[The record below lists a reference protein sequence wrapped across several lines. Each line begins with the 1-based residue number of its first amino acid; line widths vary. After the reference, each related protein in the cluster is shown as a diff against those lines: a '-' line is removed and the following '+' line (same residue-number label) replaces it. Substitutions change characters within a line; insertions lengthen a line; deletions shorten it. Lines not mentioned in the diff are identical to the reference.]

1 MSEIH
6 EIPIISTNL
15 EILKLSNDFISLIY
29 PDSGYLSPPQ
39 VASAYNIPYHDG
51 AGVKIGIIAPLG
63 GGFLQSDLNF
73 MIADMVANGL
83 LPAGTTSP
91 TINTVLLDGK
101 TGLFA
106 DDPNNANSEN
116 ILDIY
121 CIATM
126 VPAADITI
134 YYGTSFVSTIAQAT
148 TDGCHIISI
157 SYSYSNGEGSLSGSA
172 LEFFES
178 LLLTPATNAKIA
190 VCVSSGDTGST
201 FGSETVVR
209 VAYPASSPQVIA
221 VGGTKLI
228 LNTDQTTR
236 LSETDD
242 NRDGSA
248 DWGGGGGISG
258 HFTAPSWQSGLYYK
272 PIINNVTG
280 SPTALVNRGVPDIS
294 APMNGYLVRMDSSWY
309 SMKGTSASAPV
320 MAGMLARIQA
330 ITGKQRSSAEYN
342 ALFYNHKGSFYDI
355 IVGTNNTL
363 ITDGY
368 AGTVDWDAVTGL
380 GPPVGNKVFQY
391 MKNGLRPTSGSVFP
405 NHKFNG
411 RPVSGQVW
419 PRTKTL

>member
-6 EIPIISTNL
+6 DTPVVSANL
-15 EILKLSNDFISLIY
+15 EILKLSDDITALAY
-29 PDSGYLSPPQ
+29 PSSGYLTPPQ
-39 VASAYNIPYHDG
+39 VASAYNLPYHDG

-63 GGFLQSDLNF
+63 GGFLQGDLDF
-73 MIADMVANGL
+73 MINDMVSNGL
-83 LPAGTTSP
+83 LPVGTTSP

-101 TGLFA
+101 SGLFS
-106 DDPNNANSEN
+106 DDPNGANAEN

-126 VPAADITI
+126 VPAANITI
-134 YYGTSFVSTIAQAT
+134 YFGANFVSTIQRAT
-148 TDGCHIISI
+148 SDGCHIISI
-157 SYSYSNGEGSLSGSA
+157 SYGYPSGEATLSGA
-172 LEFFES
+172 NLDYFES
-178 LLLTPATNAKIA
+178 LLLTPATNAKMA
-190 VCVSSGDTGST
+190 VCISSGDSGST
-201 FGSETVVR
+201 FGSETVAR
-209 VAYPASSPQVIA
+209 VAYPGGSPQVIS

-228 LNTDQTTR
+228 LNVDQLTR
-236 LSETDD
+236 SSETDD
-242 NRDGSA
+242 NRDNNST
-248 DWGGGGGISG
+248 WGGGGGVSG
-258 HFTAPSWQSGLYYK
+258 HFSAPSWQSGLYYT

-280 SPTALVNRGVPDIS
+280 SPTALTMRGVPDIS
-294 APMNGYLVRMDSSWY
+294 APMNGYLVRMDSTWY
-309 SMKGTSASAPV
+309 SMTGTSASAPV
-320 MAGMLARIQA
+320 MAGMIARIQA

-368 AGTVDWDAVTGL
+368 AGTTNWDAVTGL

-391 MKNGLRPTSGSVFP
+391 MKNGLRLTSGSVFP
-405 NHKFNG
+405 NHKFDK